1 MEFITL
7 ENEVVKLKP
16 LELSDTQGLL
26 EAGSYPEIWSHM
38 STTIEKREDVNSFVE
53 NALKAKNE
61 KTEFPFV
68 IVDKQSGDIIGST
81 RFMDIDD
88 KHQRLE
94 IGYTWLT
101 PAYWRTAIN
110 TNCKYLLLR
119 YSFEHL
125 HLQRVQIKTD
135 HDNIRSQKAIERIG
149 ATKEGILRNHMIRKD
164 GTTRHTV
171 IYSIT
176 IEEWPQVKMHLERLL
191 VQLG

>member
-16 LELSDTQGLL
+16 LELSDTQGLI

-53 NALKAKNE
+53 TALKAKKE

-68 IVDKQSGDIIGST
+68 IVDKQSGNIIGST
-81 RFMDIDD
+81 RYMDIDD

-94 IGYTWLT
+94 IGSTWLT

-110 TNCKYLLLR
+110 TNCKFLLLQ
-119 YSFEHL
+119 YCFEHL

-135 HDNIRSQKAIERIG
+135 HENIRSQRAIERIG
-149 ATKEGILRNHMIRKD
+149 ATKEGILRHHMIRKD
-164 GTTRHTV
+164 GTIRDTV
-171 IYSIT
+171 IYSVT
-176 IEEWPQVKMHLERLL
+176 IEEWPQVKKHIKDLL
-191 VQLG
+191 V